1 MVRGYFPKGVSV
13 VAMDRQR
20 SALICMEFLDI
31 SVNVSVL
38 ADTGLDIQ
46 TSEAL
51 ISLRFCVG
59 LHRAQAVE
67 SA

>member
-1 MVRGYFPKGVSV
+1 MLRGNVPKGVPV

-20 SALICMEFLDI
+20 SALICMEFLHI
-31 SVNVSVL
+31 PANVSVL
-38 ADTGLDIQ
+38 ADTFLDIQ
-46 TSEAL
+46 TREAL

-59 LHRAQAVE
+59 RYRAQAVE